1 MRKRS
6 ETAIVQSDANMSDE
20 NTASEPYHFLLSLTE
35 ARENPL
41 VHAVTGL
48 PSLLP
53 CDHAAVWLAAGTQG
67 SLLRCVTAIRVNG
80 DETAPDL
87 VLTDRLLDAG
97 DWQTPLSPGAMG
109 SHSVL
114 RVTDSEAI
122 EEWNQRMECF
132 LPPKLSALLIAPL
145 VCEKN
150 LLGFLT
156 VGTRE
161 QTGYSSQHILQLR
174 LVAGYAALAAQNVR
188 LQEIQCLAQERQA
201 MLDQVSEALQK
212 TLDLD
217 TLIAQIF
224 DEVNKALHA
233 QAQSIWLIEGEDEI
247 ISCRF
252 ATGPGASSV
261 KEVDVSLGEGIVGK
275 TVAEQK
281 SFLITDAQNDERHSR
296 RADLITGLTTHSLLS
311 VPLVREGKAIGAIQA
326 MNKQESFFCV
336 SPDEYR
342 KQNTKSGLIFT
353 ADDMEILRAIADIA
367 ALAIENARLYADLQ
381 ISYDTTLNALT
392 AALDCRDKETEGHCR
407 RVSEYA
413 VRLAEEIGMDAP
425 AIRILRRGSL
435 IHDIG
440 KIGVPDAVLHKP
452 GPLTRGEWE
461 VMQKHPQAGWE
472 MLQSIP
478 QLREEVLLVLT
489 HQERW
494 DGKGYPFGLE
504 AEAIPLNAR
513 LFAIVDAFD
522 AILSDR
528 PYRKGR
534 PYDDAAAIIAG
545 EAGRQFDPQ
554 LVEAFLQIPPRDW
567 EALRELSLLTD
578 PTPSLPILCG
588 D

>member
-1 MRKRS
+1 MASQEQS
-6 ETAIVQSDANMSDE
+6 EAKPANE
-20 NTASEPYHFLLSLTE
+20 REPSEPLHFLLGLTGTT
-35 ARENPL
+35 ENPL
-41 VHAVTGL
+41 VHAVSGL

-53 CDHAAVWLAAGTQG
+53 CDHAAVWLATGTQG
-67 SLLRCVTAIRVNG
+67 TLLRCVHAVRANG
-80 DETAPDL
+80 SASAPDL
-87 VLTDRLLDAG
+87 ILTDRLLDAG
-97 DWQTPLSPGAMG
+97 DWQTPLSRGTAG
-109 SHSVL
+109 DQSIL
-114 RVTDSEAI
+114 ILTDAEVI
-122 EEWNQRMECF
+122 EQWNQRLECF
-132 LPPKLSALLIAPL
+132 LPPQLNALLIAPL
-145 VCEKN
+145 IVEN
-150 LLGFLT
+150 TPLGFIT
-156 VGTRE
+156 VGSRE
-161 QTGYSSQHILQLR
+161 QSGLQPAHTVTLR

-188 LQEIQCLAQERQA
+188 LQEIQCLADERQA

-217 TLIAQIF
+217 TLIARIF
-224 DEVNKALHA
+224 EEVNKALHA
-233 QAQSIWLIEGEDEI
+233 QAQSIWLVEGDDEI

-261 KEVDVSLGEGIVGK
+261 KEVDVSLGEGIVGR

-281 SFLITDAQNDERHSR
+281 SFLITDAQKDERHSR
-296 RADLITGLTTHSLLS
+296 RADLKTGLTTHSLLS
-311 VPLVREGKAIGAIQA
+311 VPLVREGRAIGAIQA
-326 MNKQESFFCV
+326 MNKQESFFCA
-336 SPDEYR
+336 SPDEHR

-381 ISYDTTLNALT
+381 MSYDTTLDALT

-413 VRLAEEIGMDAP
+413 VRLAQEIKMDAP
-425 AIRILRRGSL
+425 AIRVLRRGSL

-478 QLREEVLLVLT
+478 HLREEVLLVLT

-534 PYDDAAAIIAG
+534 PYEDAAAIIEG
-545 EAGRQFDPQ
+545 EAGRQFDPA

-567 EALRELSLLTD
+567 EDLRELSLLTD
-578 PTPSLPILCG
+578 PTPALPTLCG